1 MLKSYAY
8 CKKIFEKKTNFAFMK
23 YYLANFSHDLAIA
36 HDMTLYTPPPNVRV
50 MERDL
55 ARISDF
61 FAHKGELTYNPYAPV
76 WGWDYTLVSKLRTC
90 GFEGL
95 PTDDDLKTIRR
106 LSSRATAVMVLERIK
121 EMAGGRLPVCGE
133 SRVCRSRF
141 ELESLSGHFVLKEL
155 LSGSGRGLR
164 FVDGKINKQQLNWA
178 LRCIRQ
184 QGGVDVEPYYEK
196 LADFAFEF
204 IVTDDDVCYKG
215 LSLFQTNDNNSY
227 AGNVIAPQSMLWQ
240 RLCHY
245 FSKKVFEAVL
255 NLSLQVLRKE
265 FVGSY
270 LGPLGVDM
278 MIVKSGDGVAIH
290 PCVEVNVRRTMGM
303 MALDLSGLVSE
314 SVVADFRLVYKKEQ
328 GELLDYCRLL
338 PSASYDGAGKLIG
351 GALCL
356 TPVVED
362 THFVALIEVTGD
374 VSEFLRD

>member
-1 MLKSYAY
+1 
-8 CKKIFEKKTNFAFMK
+8 MK

-36 HDMTLYTPPPNVRV
+36 HDMTLYTPPPNVRA

-55 ARISDF
+55 AQISDF
-61 FAHKGELTYNPYAPV
+61 FAHKGELSYNPYAPV

-90 GFEGL
+90 GFDGL

-106 LSSRATAVMVLERIK
+106 LSSRVTAVRVLECIK
-121 EMAGGRLPVCGE
+121 EAAGGLLPICGE
-133 SRVCRSRF
+133 SHVCRSQV
-141 ELESLSGHFVLKEL
+141 ELESLNGHFVLKEL

-164 FVDGKINKQQLNWA
+164 FVDGTINNQQLNWA

-184 QGGVDVEPYYEK
+184 QGGVDVEPYYDK

-245 FSKKVFEAVL
+245 FPKEAFEAVL
-255 NLSLQVLRKE
+255 KLLQQELRKE
-265 FVGSY
+265 FVGNY

-278 MIVKSGDGVAIH
+278 MIVKSGEGVAIH

-303 MALDLSGLVSE
+303 MALDLSDLVSE
-314 SVVADFRLVYKKEQ
+314 SVVVDFRLVYKKEQ
-328 GELLDYCRLL
+328 GELLDYCRQL
-338 PSASYDGAGKLIG
+338 PGASYDGDGKLSG
-351 GALCL
+351 GAVCL

-362 THFVALIEVTGD
+362 THFVALIEVTGT
-374 VSEFLRD
+374 VPEFL